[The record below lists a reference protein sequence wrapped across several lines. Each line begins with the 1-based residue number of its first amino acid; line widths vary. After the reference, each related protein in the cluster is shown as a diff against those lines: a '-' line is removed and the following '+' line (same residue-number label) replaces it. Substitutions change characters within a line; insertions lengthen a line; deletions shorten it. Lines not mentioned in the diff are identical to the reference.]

1 MRLLSGNSHER
12 DGGLERATSGD
23 GPVAVGIPM
32 RLPTGNSHDLLW
44 PRAGATAGITVSVLG
59 NMLHSL
65 IRPDSAGPGWS
76 PQPGQ
81 VFGALWWP
89 LALFLA
95 LEVFASKVWGGGAWW
110 WLLRIAA
117 TAPVAAV
124 AAVVSYRHLSGLLA
138 HWGED
143 GFTVAFGPVAVDGL
157 MLLCAAALYRARAL
171 TDPVR
176 SAHRVAQGG
185 AHREVPEPPR
195 VAQVVHL
202 HTAPDVH
209 IGPADGAVHRA
220 HDGAPGSARTVQ
232 PARPVRRGRNADVVP
247 PNWRICDHEN
257 GDGCGKTLHR
267 NTVRKHREN
276 RDRTAA
282 GEA

>member
-1 MRLLSGNSHER
+1 MTLVADNSHVEA
-12 DGGLERATSGD
+12 GGLSARPAAD
-23 GPVAVGIPM
+23 PPVAMTLVAD
-32 RLPTGNSHDLLW
+32 NSHPLLW
-44 PRAGATAGITVSVLG
+44 PRAGAGAGITVSVLG

-65 IRPDSAGPGWS
+65 IRPDGAGPGWS

-110 WLLRIAA
+110 WLLRLAA

-171 TDPVR
+171 ADPVH
-176 SAHRVAQGG
+176 SAHRAAPAG
-185 AHREVPEPPR
+185 AHSEVPKPAQ

-202 HTAPDVH
+202 HSAPDVH
-209 IGPADGAVHRA
+209 IDPAGDALPSA
-220 HDGAPGSARTVQ
+220 HDGASGSARTVQ
-232 PARPVRRGRNADVVP
+232 STRTARRGRNADVVP

-282 GEA
+282 EEV

>member
-1 MRLLSGNSHER
+1 
-12 DGGLERATSGD
+12 
-23 GPVAVGIPM
+23 
-32 RLPTGNSHDLLW
+32 
-44 PRAGATAGITVSVLG
+44 
-59 NMLHSL
+59 
-65 IRPDSAGPGWS
+65 
-76 PQPGQ
+76 

-110 WLLRIAA
+110 WLLRLMA

-157 MLLCAAALYRARAL
+157 MLLCATALYRARAL
-171 TDPVR
+171 ADPVH
-176 SAHRVAQGG
+176 SAHPAAHSAAQGG
-185 AHREVPEPPR
+185 AHPEAPDPAR

-202 HTAPDVH
+202 HCAPDVH
-209 IGPADGAVHRA
+209 TDPADDGVHSAQGRA
-220 HDGAPGSARTVQ
+220 HDGAPGSARPVQ